1 MEDNKMLEYC
11 KKLEGISYYEWQ
23 KVRRAMDIYFDIKI
37 SQHKSELTL
46 TDQETL
52 INATKGI

>member
-23 KVRRAMDIYFDIKI
+23 KVRRAMDIYLDIKI
-37 SQHKSELTL
+37 SQHRRELKL
-46 TDQETL
+46 TDLDLLPQAYRN
-52 INATKGI
+52 I

>member
-23 KVRRAMDIYFDIKI
+23 KVRRTMDIYFDIKI

-46 TDQETL
+46 TEMELLSQAYKN
-52 INATKGI
+52 I